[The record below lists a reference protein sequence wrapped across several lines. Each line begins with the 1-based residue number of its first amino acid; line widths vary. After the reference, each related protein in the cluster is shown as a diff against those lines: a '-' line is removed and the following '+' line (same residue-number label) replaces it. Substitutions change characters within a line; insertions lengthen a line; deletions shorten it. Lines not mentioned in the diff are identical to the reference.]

1 MSSIHFF
8 LKIVTSN
15 QITYHKSSEN
25 PLLSVHQIT
34 WIFFF
39 VILKIQKIKRN
50 YRTLVLILTLN
61 SNFDDSKLLHPN
73 IVCELKFR

>member
-25 PLLSVHQIT
+25 PMLSIHQIT
-34 WIFFF
+34 WIFFCNF
-39 VILKIQKIKRN
+39 KNTKIKRN
-50 YRTLVLILTLN
+50 FRTLVLILTLN
-61 SNFDDSKLLHPN
+61 SHFDDNKLLYPN
-73 IVCELKFR
+73 IVY